1 MSRIE
6 IDSIVEK
13 DGVIGYVMNVID
25 DTAYIWWSKVGRYR
39 IEPHDIS
46 TLRLVED
53 EEVRV

>member
-1 MSRIE
+1 MNRIE
-6 IDSIVEK
+6 IGNIVEK
-13 DGVIGYVMNVID
+13 NGVIGYVMDVID
-25 DTAYIWWSKVGRYR
+25 DIAYIWWSKVGRYR